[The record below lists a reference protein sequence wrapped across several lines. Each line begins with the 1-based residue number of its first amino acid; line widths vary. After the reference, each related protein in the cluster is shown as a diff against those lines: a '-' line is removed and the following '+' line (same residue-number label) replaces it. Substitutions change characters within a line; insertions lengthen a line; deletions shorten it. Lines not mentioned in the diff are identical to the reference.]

1 MNPARRNELRSIMK
15 RAHWQRR
22 ELPEVSFAEHL
33 RASWAHHKELA
44 AFYAKTAATP
54 ASEIRKVCFKS
65 PIVSP
70 VERAVRRSGNRYA
83 RTEAADRS
91 RLTTVLGL

>member
-1 MNPARRNELRSIMK
+1 MAPAQRNTLRSIMK

-22 ELPEVSFAEHL
+22 ERPEVSFAEHL
-33 RASWAHHKELA
+33 RASWAHHKKLA

-54 ASEIRKVCFKS
+54 AHQFRLVTFAS

-70 VERAVRRSGNRYA
+70 VERALRRSGNRYA

-91 RLTTVLGL
+91 RLTSRLGC